1 MSSKRLIILNP
12 NDTWVVRILW
22 AWLNLI
28 DRFEGTL
35 AGGKCCGLK
44 DVTVFTKSKFLI
56 NTPCLTCLPFFR
68 CRHQKN
74 FPSRLRTLS
83 QRSFQNFR
91 DLLVCGVF
99 LRRRV
104 TQERE
109 HRGGRTSYQSPAKML
124 LPVQSY
130 GLKVTL
136 LFFRL
141 KQPALKICRTPVK
154 FKPGPG
160 FSDGLSSGADVSGK
174 WRSRSRSFG
183 SIYILHSKI
192 HHRSTGYGWAC
203 QNVPITGVLSNHI
216 GFHQLSEPRRLSVF
230 NFITENHS
238 AGSSLL

>member
-1 MSSKRLIILNP
+1 MLWLEGCHCIYQEHIPHKHSMPYMPAFLQMQASKEFPFSPP
-12 NDTWVVRILW
+12 NT
-22 AWLNLI
+22 
-28 DRFEGTL
+28 
-35 AGGKCCGLK
+35 
-44 DVTVFTKSKFLI
+44 
-56 NTPCLTCLPFFR
+56 
-68 CRHQKN
+68 
-74 FPSRLRTLS
+74 S

-104 TQERE
+104 TQQRE

-154 FKPGPG
+154 FKPGPR
-160 FSDGLSSGADVSGK
+160 FSDGLSSGADVSAK

-183 SIYILHSKI
+183 SIYILHCKI

>member
-1 MSSKRLIILNP
+1 MQASKEFPFSPP
-12 NDTWVVRILW
+12 N
-22 AWLNLI
+22 A
-28 DRFEGTL
+28 
-35 AGGKCCGLK
+35 
-44 DVTVFTKSKFLI
+44 
-56 NTPCLTCLPFFR
+56 
-68 CRHQKN
+68 
-74 FPSRLRTLS
+74 S
-83 QRSFQNFR
+83 QRSFRNFR

-104 TQERE
+104 TQQRE
-109 HRGGRTSYQSPAKML
+109 HGGGRTSYQSPAKML

-160 FSDGLSSGADVSGK
+160 FSDGLSSGADVSAK

-183 SIYILHSKI
+183 SIYILHCKI

-230 NFITENHS
+230 NFITENHG

>member
-12 NDTWVVRILW
+12 NDTRVVRILW
-22 AWLNLI
+22 EWLNLI
-28 DRFEGTL
+28 DRFEGRL
-35 AGGKCCGLK
+35 ACGKCCGLK
-44 DVTVFTKSKFLI
+44 DVTVFTKSTFLI
-56 NTPCLTCLPFFR
+56 NTPCLHACLSSDAGIKRMSLLASEHESEKLSELQGPSSL
-68 CRHQKN
+68 RHI
-74 FPSRLRTLS
+74 
-83 QRSFQNFR
+83 
-91 DLLVCGVF
+91 

-104 TQERE
+104 TQQRE

-154 FKPGPG
+154 FKPGPR
-160 FSDGLSSGADVSGK
+160 FSGGLSSGADVSAK

-183 SIYILHSKI
+183 SIYILHCKI

-238 AGSSLL
+238 TGSSLL